1 MKALNFSNE
10 IHIPKV
16 SFLNREC
23 TNQNANNN
31 HWLNYQF
38 RHTNVSFLI
47 IKRLK
52 IKMRNILFLV
62 IVSFEVSN
70 LSEIGSSSFQRIYN
84 F

>member
-1 MKALNFSNE
+1 MYKS
-10 IHIPKV
+10 
-16 SFLNREC
+16 
-23 TNQNANNN
+23 NANNN

-70 LSEIGSSSFQRIYN
+70 LSEIGSSSFQRTYSFGITGELKGVLGIN
-84 F
+84 